1 MPAQVLTNAR
11 LFVDGRDLSGQMNA
25 LGVEYGVDALD
36 GTTLMNDTRINVGGL
51 KTTTMSHQGY
61 WAASDDAHMFARIGP
76 SAIVTVCPVAADSGA
91 VSYFENVMHATYSV
105 GGAVGE
111 LYPFSFDAEAAG
123 PLVQA
128 TVLRNPASVS
138 AGGDGTAYEL
148 GAVGAGQRLFAA
160 LHVLEVTGGGTLAV
174 KVQSDNASG
183 FPSPIDQI
191 TFANATGPGAQ
202 LLSVG
207 GAITDDWFRANWTLS
222 AGTATFIVSAGI
234 I

>member
-123 PLVQA
+123 PLVRA
-128 TVLRNPASVS
+128 TVLRNPATAPLTSS
-138 AGGDGTAYEL
+138 ARSRRD
-148 GAVGAGQRLFAA
+148 
-160 LHVLEVTGGGTLAV
+160 
-174 KVQSDNASG
+174 SG
-183 FPSPIDQI
+183 FLPRSTSSKSRAAGRLRSRFNP
-191 TFANATGPGAQ
+191 TTLRG
-202 LLSVG
+202 
-207 GAITDDWFRANWTLS
+207 FRAQSIKSRSRTPQDRALNSCRWEEQSPTTGSVPTGRSRQERPPSSYPLGS
-222 AGTATFIVSAGI
+222 SKGD
-234 I
+234 